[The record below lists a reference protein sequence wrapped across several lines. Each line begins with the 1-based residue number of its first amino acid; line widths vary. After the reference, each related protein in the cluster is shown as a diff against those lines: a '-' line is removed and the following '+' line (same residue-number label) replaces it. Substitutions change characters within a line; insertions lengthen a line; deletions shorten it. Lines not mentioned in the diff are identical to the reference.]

1 MQKDVEREAR
11 VRVGSGN
18 STRDKVPCPS
28 CSSSGP
34 PTHLSSN
41 HQMKWELRFLQPG
54 AAWGSR
60 RSCYPG
66 PWLLPVFSCTLCK
79 NRHNCPFLFGSPL
92 SRC

>member
-34 PTHLSSN
+34 PTHSSSN
-41 HQMKWELRFLQPG
+41 HQMKWELRFLRPG
-54 AAWGSR
+54 AA
-60 RSCYPG
+60 
-66 PWLLPVFSCTLCK
+66 
-79 NRHNCPFLFGSPL
+79 
-92 SRC
+92 